1 MRKDPLVN
9 GEVYHIISRSIAV
22 YKIFTDSISYRRTI
36 NALQFYNL
44 PDNQIKFSKFELL
57 STKNQT
63 KIIDQHQD
71 ERLTDIISFC
81 LMPTHFHLTLKQNT
95 DNSISIFMNNLLNS
109 YTRYFNT
116 RFKRKGPLWETRFKN
131 ILIESDE
138 QLLHLTR
145 YIHLNPVSA
154 GIVENPEDWQ
164 WSSYHEYING
174 EEKICIYKDIINVS
188 AHDYKKFV
196 MDRKDYQKELSKI
209 KALLIDDYTG

>member
-22 YKIFTDSISYRRTI
+22 YKIFTDLISYRRTI

-116 RFKRKGPLWETRFKN
+116 RFKRKCPLW
-131 ILIESDE
+131 
-138 QLLHLTR
+138 
-145 YIHLNPVSA
+145 
-154 GIVENPEDWQ
+154 
-164 WSSYHEYING
+164 
-174 EEKICIYKDIINVS
+174 
-188 AHDYKKFV
+188 
-196 MDRKDYQKELSKI
+196 
-209 KALLIDDYTG
+209 